1 MSTFD
6 IKDRST
12 LGANSHHKF
21 ALIETTQGEKYLR
34 RLCKHFSH
42 RVPARWDDSQGKVSF
57 AMGDCLMSASDSTL
71 LIRCVAGNDADAE
84 EVAETIK
91 SHFDRF
97 AQKDGLVLA
106 WQQEKSPQSERVWR
120 SFNES

>member
-1 MSTFD
+1 MSTLD
-6 IKDRST
+6 SQDSPTIRAHAHYK
-12 LGANSHHKF
+12 L
-21 ALIETTQGEKYLR
+21 ALIETAQGEKYLR

-42 RVPARWDDSQGKVSF
+42 RVPARWDGSQGKVGF

-120 SFNES
+120 SSNES